1 MAVVVQIGD
10 FRGKETVAVLRE
22 LLVKAS
28 RGEVAA
34 LGFNVEFKD
43 GTQKT
48 GFTGRYRAD
57 PAEALRVANR
67 MSQQLNAIQDLRDA
81 AALRGSG

>member
-28 RGEVAA
+28 RGEVIAF
-34 LGFNVEFKD
+34 GFNVEFKN

-48 GFTGRYRAD
+48 GFTGRYRTD
-57 PAEALRVANR
+57 PAEALRVAGR

-81 AALRGSG
+81 AGLRESG